1 MKVLVC
7 ISHVPDTTTKIKFV
21 NNNTALDNTG
31 VQWII
36 NPWDELALTR
46 ALDIK
51 DAQPGAIESITV
63 MNVGLAETEPTIRK
77 ALAIGADKG
86 IRVNAE
92 PKDSFIIA
100 TQLAEVIKK
109 EPFDII
115 FCGIEAAD
123 GNGACVGG
131 MLSELLGIP
140 SVSAVSFLD
149 IEGGQ
154 LKLKR
159 EIDGGQE
166 SVITQTPFIAV
177 VQKGICKEP
186 RIPSMRG
193 IMGARTKPLQIVEP
207 IAAELLVELVNYDY
221 PKPKA
226 ACKKID
232 PENVKELVNLL
243 HNEAKV
249 I

>member
-1 MKVLVC
+1 MKILVC

-21 NNNTALDNTG
+21 NNNTSFDSAG

-51 DAQPGAIESITV
+51 DAQAGTIEEIV
-63 MNVGLAETEPTIRK
+63 VINVGLIDSEPTIRK
-77 ALAIGADKG
+77 ALAIGADKA
-86 IRVNAE
+86 IRINAE
-92 PKDSFIIA
+92 PKDAYLVA

-109 EPFDII
+109 ESYDII
-115 FCGIEAAD
+115 LCGIESCD
-123 GNGACVGG
+123 FNGSTVGG
-131 MLSELLGIP
+131 MLSELLEMP
-140 SVSAVSFLD
+140 SVSAVSSLEID
-149 IEGGQ
+149 GGQ
-154 LKLKR
+154 VKLKR

-166 SVITQTPFIAV
+166 VVYTQTPFIGI

-193 IMGARTKPLQIVEP
+193 IMTARTKPLLVVEP
-207 IAAELLVELVNYDY
+207 VAAEPLIEFVNYEY
-221 PKPKA
+221 PKAKA
-226 ACKKID
+226 ACRKVD
-232 PENVKELVNLL
+232 PENVKELVMLL
-243 HNEAKV
+243 HEEAKV

>member
-1 MKVLVC
+1 MKILVC

-21 NNNTALDNTG
+21 NNNTTFDPAG

-51 DAQPGAIESITV
+51 DAQPGTIESITV
-63 MNVGLAETEPTIRK
+63 ANVGLVETEPTIRK

-86 IRVNAE
+86 IRVNVQPTDAYT
-92 PKDSFIIA
+92 IA

-109 EPFDII
+109 ENFDII
-115 FCGIEAAD
+115 FCGIESCD
-123 GNGACVGG
+123 YNGATVGG
-131 MLSELLGIP
+131 MLSEMLGMT
-140 SVSAVSFLD
+140 SVSAVSSFD
-149 IEGGQ
+149 INAGGVI
-154 LKLKR
+154 LKR

-166 SVITQTPFIAV
+166 VLSTQTPFIAI

-193 IMGARTKPLQIVEP
+193 IMGARTKPLQVVEP
-207 IAAELLVELVNYDY
+207 IAVEPLLEYASFEY

-226 ACKKID
+226 ACKKVD
-232 PENVKELVNLL
+232 PENVKELVQLL

-249 I
+249 L

>member
-1 MKVLVC
+1 MKILVC

-21 NNNTALDNTG
+21 NNNTTFDNAG

-46 ALDIK
+46 VLDIK
-51 DAQPGAIESITV
+51 DAQAGAIESITV
-63 MNVGLAETEPTIRK
+63 ANVGLAETEPTIRK

-86 IRVNAE
+86 IRVNTQ
-92 PKDSFIIA
+92 PKDAFTIA

-109 EPFDII
+109 ESFDVI
-115 FCGIEAAD
+115 FCGIESSD
-123 GNGACVGG
+123 FNGATVGG
-131 MLSELLGIP
+131 MLAEMLGIT
-140 SVSAVSFLD
+140 SGSAVSFFD
-149 IEGGQ
+149 IENGQ
-154 LKLKR
+154 IKLKR

-166 SVITQTPFIAV
+166 IVTTQTPFVAI

-193 IMGARTKPLQIVEP
+193 IMGARTKPLQVVEP
-207 IAAELLVELVNYDY
+207 VAAEPLLEYVSFEY

-226 ACKKID
+226 ACKKVD
-232 PENVKELVNLL
+232 AENVKELVQLL

-249 I
+249 L

>member
-1 MKVLVC
+1 MKILVC

-21 NNNTALDNTG
+21 NNNTTFDNAG

-46 ALDIK
+46 VLDIK
-51 DAQPGAIESITV
+51 DAQAGAIESITV
-63 MNVGLAETEPTIRK
+63 ANVGLAETEPTIRK

-86 IRVNAE
+86 IRVNTQ
-92 PKDSFIIA
+92 PKDAFTIA

-109 EPFDII
+109 ESFDVI
-115 FCGIEAAD
+115 FCGIESSD
-123 GNGACVGG
+123 FNGATVGG
-131 MLSELLGIP
+131 MLAEMLGIT
-140 SVSAVSFLD
+140 SVSAVSFFD
-149 IEGGQ
+149 IENGQ
-154 LKLKR
+154 IKLKR

-166 SVITQTPFIAV
+166 IVTTQTPFVAI

-193 IMGARTKPLQIVEP
+193 IMGARTKPLQVVEP
-207 IAAELLVELVNYDY
+207 VAAEPLLEYVSFEY

-226 ACKKID
+226 ACKKVD
-232 PENVKELVNLL
+232 AENVKELVQLL

-249 I
+249 L